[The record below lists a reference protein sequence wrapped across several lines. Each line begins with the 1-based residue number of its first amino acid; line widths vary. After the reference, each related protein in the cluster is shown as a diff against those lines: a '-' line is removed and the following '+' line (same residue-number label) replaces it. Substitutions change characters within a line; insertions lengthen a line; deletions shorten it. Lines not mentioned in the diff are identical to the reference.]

1 MTKYTVMDGNTA
13 AAYAAYAFTEVAA
26 IYPITPSSPMA
37 EKVDEWSAKGRK
49 NLFDSTVDVIQM
61 QSEAGAAGTCH
72 GSLQAGALTT
82 TFTSSQGLML
92 MIPAMYAMAG
102 QFLPSVIHIA
112 SRVVTS
118 NHHSIFGDHT
128 DFMTCRTTGY
138 AMLMSSSP
146 QEAMDLAAV
155 AHLSAIKAR
164 YAFMHCFDGF
174 RTSHEMQRI
183 EALDYEELRPLLDM
197 DSVQE
202 FRCQA
207 LNPEHP
213 SNRGNNVNPDIY
225 FQCKEGS
232 NTKSAIVP
240 DTVQHYMDEIGK
252 LTGRNYK
259 LFNYYGAPDAEE
271 VVVVM
276 CSASE
281 TVKETVD
288 FLNAQGRKVGM
299 VQIHL
304 YRPFSVKHFAT
315 AIPATCKKIAVLDR
329 SKETG
334 SVGEPVYLDVVTALN
349 QVGRSDIRVV
359 GGRYGLSSKD
369 TTPGQ
374 IIAVYNNLNQDFP
387 KNNFTIG
394 IHDDVTYTSLCYD
407 NVEFKHPGEISCKIW
422 GLGGDGTVGAN
433 KNAISTIGLVANKYV
448 QAYFS
453 YDSMKSGGLTQSHL
467 RFGDKPIRST
477 YLVSSADFVAC
488 HASTY
493 VEKYDLTEDLKDG
506 GIFLLNCPWS
516 IADLERRLPAKMKRD
531 LASKHVQFYIIDA
544 AKLAKEIGLGKHTN
558 NILQSAFFALTKVI
572 PMDVAVADMKK
583 NNYDTYFK
591 KSGQKI
597 VDLNNKAID
606 VGVHAAIKVDIPP
619 FWSSA
624 QDVSNTEVN
633 ATPFV
638 REIVMPMDRQQGDK
652 LPVSVFQKHGV
663 LDGTWEN
670 GTSAYSKR
678 GVATSVPKWNPKVC
692 IQCNRCSM
700 SCPHAAIRPVLL
712 TEKETEQVP
721 SEFITAPAIGLGKDA
736 PSYAFRMQVSPY
748 DCLGCGVCLSVCP
761 VKGALTM
768 APFEEMKSCQPLF
781 DNVAINCQQ
790 GDKLPVSVFQK
801 HGVLDG
807 TWENGTSAYSKR
819 GVATSVPKWNP
830 KVCIQCN
837 RCSMSCPHAAI
848 RPVLLTE
855 KETEQVPSEFITAPA
870 IGLGKDAPS
879 YAFRMQVSPYD
890 CLGCGV
896 CLSVCPVKGALTMA
910 PFEEMKSCQPL
921 FDNVAINETYL
932 KKDIINDKSVKNV
945 QFAKPYF
952 QFSSACAGCAET
964 TYIKLLSQLFGDH
977 MYVGNAAGCSSAIS
991 GGAPILPYCKDCR
1004 GYGPAWEH
1012 SLFEDNAEFA
1022 YGLFHAQDVIRKELL
1037 LRLTKMQG
1045 KNIASEAITNYLAY
1059 WNNGEKSRS
1068 VTDALIKVLETV
1080 SSEDASYVIKNKDY
1094 LAKKSIWAVG
1104 GDGWAYDIGFG
1115 GIDHVM
1121 AQNQDVNLLVLD
1133 TEVYS
1138 NTGGQSS
1145 KATPASATAKFSA
1158 GGKRTAK
1165 KDLGGILMQ
1174 YGYVYVAQVAMG
1186 ADPAQ
1191 TLRALREA
1199 ESYSGPSIVI
1209 CYCPCLEQHIKAG
1222 MSNSQL
1228 EMKKAVDCGYWHLYR
1243 YDPRRVAE
1251 GKNPFQL
1258 DSPEPDTD
1266 KLLEFLMG
1274 ENRFSA
1280 LKNNFPEKADILYA
1294 KEVADCK
1301 ARYEKYRRLAQE

>member
-1 MTKYTVMDGNTA
+1 MSKKNYVVMDGNTA
-13 AAYAAYAFTEVAA
+13 AAHVAYAFTEVAA

-49 NLFDSTVDVIQM
+49 NLFGSTVDVIQM

-92 MIPAMYAMAG
+92 MIPAMYAMGG
-102 QFLPSVIHIA
+102 QFLPSVMHIA

-155 AHLSAIKAR
+155 AHLSAIKAK

-183 EALDYEELRPLLDM
+183 EALDYEELRPLLD
-197 DSVQE
+197 QE
-202 FRCQA
+202 ALRDFRRQS

-213 SNRGNNVNPDIY
+213 TNRGNNVNPDVY
-225 FQCKEGS
+225 FQCKEGA
-232 NTKSAIVP
+232 NVKAAIVP

-252 LTGRNYK
+252 LTGRDYK

-271 VVVVM
+271 VVVAM
-276 CSASE
+276 CSVSE
-281 TVKETVD
+281 ALRETVD
-288 FLNAQGRKVGM
+288 YLNAHGRKVGM

-304 YRPFSVKHFAT
+304 YRPFSVKHFAA
-315 AIPATCKKIAVLDR
+315 AIPASCKRIAVLDR

-349 QVGRSDIRVV
+349 QAGRGDIRVV

-374 IIAVYNNLNQDFP
+374 LIAVYDNLRQTEM
-387 KNNFTIG
+387 KNSFTIG
-394 IHDDVTYTSLCYD
+394 INDDVTHTSLDCES
-407 NVEFKHPGEISCKIW
+407 VEFPHPGEISCKIW

-433 KNAISTIGLVANKYV
+433 KNAISTIGLVADKYA

-467 RFGDKPIRST
+467 RFGDTPIRST

-488 HASTY
+488 HAPTY
-493 VEKYDLTEDLKDG
+493 VHKYDLTEDLKDG
-506 GIFLLNCPWS
+506 GTFLLNCPWS
-516 IADLERRLPAKMKRD
+516 VSELEEHLPAKMKRD
-531 LASKHVQFYIIDA
+531 LAAKHAQFYIIDA
-544 AKLAKEIGLGKHTN
+544 AKLAAEIGLGKHTN
-558 NILQSAFFALTKVI
+558 NILQGAFFALTKVI

-583 NNYDTYFK
+583 NNYATYFK
-591 KSGQKI
+591 KAGQKI
-597 VDLNNKAID
+597 VDLNDRAVD
-606 VGVHAAIKVDIPP
+606 VGVTAAVKVEIPAA
-619 FWSSA
+619 WAAA
-624 QDVSNTEVN
+624 QDAPAAEVD

-638 REIVMPMDRQQGDK
+638 REIVLPMDRQQGDK
-652 LPVSVFQKHGV
+652 LPVSVFRKHGV

-678 GVATSVPKWNPKVC
+678 GVATAVPKWDPAAC
-692 IQCNRCSM
+692 IQCNRCAM

-712 TEKETEQVP
+712 TEAEQAEVP
-721 SEFITAPAIGLGKDA
+721 GAFVTAPARGLGKDA
-736 PSYAFRMQVSPY
+736 PAYAFRMQISPY
-748 DCLGCGVCLSVCP
+748 DCLGCGVCLTACP
-761 VKGALTM
+761 AEGALTM
-768 APFEEMKSCQPLF
+768 TPFEEMKAEQPLF
-781 DNVAINCQQ
+781 DKVAMN
-790 GDKLPVSVFQK
+790 
-801 HGVLDG
+801 
-807 TWENGTSAYSKR
+807 
-819 GVATSVPKWNP
+819 
-830 KVCIQCN
+830 
-837 RCSMSCPHAAI
+837 
-848 RPVLLTE
+848 E
-855 KETEQVPSEFITAPA
+855 K
-870 IGLGKDAPS
+870 
-879 YAFRMQVSPYD
+879 
-890 CLGCGV
+890 
-896 CLSVCPVKGALTMA
+896 
-910 PFEEMKSCQPL
+910 
-921 FDNVAINETYL
+921 YL
-932 KKDIINDKSVKNV
+932 KPEVISDKSVKNI

-952 QFSSACAGCAET
+952 QFSAACAGCAET

-991 GGAPILPYCKDCR
+991 GGAPILPYCKDCH
-1004 GYGPAWEH
+1004 GHGPAWEH

-1022 YGLFHAQDVIRKELL
+1022 YGFFHAQDAIRRELL
-1037 LRLTKMQG
+1037 LRLDTIKAAG
-1045 KNIASEAITNYLAY
+1045 IAPEAVEAY
-1059 WNNGEKSRS
+1059 QNGWNSHETSRA
-1068 VTDALIKVLETV
+1068 VTDALLAALEKGEQT
-1080 SSEDASYVIKNKDY
+1080 EDVKYILENREY
-1094 LAKKSIWAVG
+1094 LAKKSVWAVG

-1121 AQNQDVNLLVLD
+1121 AQNRNVNLLVLD

-1145 KATPASATAKFSA
+1145 KATPTSATAKFSA
-1158 GGKRTAK
+1158 GGKQVAK

-1186 ADPAQ
+1186 ADQAQ
-1191 TLRALREA
+1191 TLKALREA
-1199 ESYSGPSIVI
+1199 EAYDGPSIVI

-1222 MSNSQL
+1222 MGCTQE
-1228 EMKKAVDCGYWHLYR
+1228 EMKKAVECGYWHLYR
-1243 YDPRRVAE
+1243 YDPRRTAE

-1258 DSPEPDTD
+1258 DSREPDTD
-1266 KLLEFLMG
+1266 KLMDFLMG
-1274 ENRFSA
+1274 ENRFAA
-1280 LKNNFPEKADILYA
+1280 LKNNFPEKADALYA
-1294 KEVADCK
+1294 KEIADVK
-1301 ARYEKYRRLAQE
+1301 ARYAKYKRMAEES